1 MPNEYTSVMIE
12 SRPSATAFRVAVRRA
27 AHQLVDDPKV
37 FDDPLALRIIGSE
50 AAAKLR
56 AGSSETQNGISSA
69 LRAFFAARSRYAE
82 DQLASAITRGAS
94 QYVILGAGL
103 DTFAY
108 RNSYSSKL
116 HVYEV
121 DHPATQVWKKE
132 LLQAAG
138 ISLPNTLTFVPVD
151 FERDQLSDALSSSAF
166 RMDRITF
173 FSWLGVV
180 PYLTED
186 AMASTL
192 RFIASMP
199 SQSGVVFDYAVPR
212 ESLDFVGRLAFDA
225 LASRVSAAG
234 EPFQLFFTPQGLREK
249 LQKLGFADFEAL
261 DAAEMNRRYFGTRGD
276 DLRIR
281 GDLARF
287 MTASI

>member
-1 MPNEYTSVMIE
+1 MPNEYTSAMIQ
-12 SRPSATAFRVAVRRA
+12 SHPSATAFRVAVRRA
-27 AHQLVDDPKV
+27 AHQLVDSPKV
-37 FDDPLALRIIGSE
+37 FDDPLALTIIGSE

-56 AGSSETQNGISSA
+56 TGSSETQSGISSA

-82 DQLASAITRGAS
+82 DQLASAIARGAG

-108 RNSYSSKL
+108 RNPYPSKL
-116 HVYEV
+116 HVFEV

-132 LLQAAG
+132 RLQAGG
-138 ISLPNTLTFVPVD
+138 ISVPNTLTFVPVD
-151 FERDQLSDALSSSAF
+151 FERERLSDALSSSGF

-180 PYLTED
+180 PYLTEN

-192 RFIASMP
+192 SFIASIP
-199 SQSGVVFDYAVPR
+199 AESGVVFDYAVPR

-225 LASRVSAAG
+225 LASRVAAAG
-234 EPFQLFFTPQGLREK
+234 EPFQLFFTPQALRDK
-249 LQKLGFADFEAL
+249 LQKLEFLDFEAL
-261 DAAEMNRRYFGTRGD
+261 DAAEINRRYFGTRKD

-281 GDLARF
+281 GDLARL
-287 MTASI
+287 MTAFV